1 MDDEDKGLKKIK
13 SQKQLLDKETEKKNK
28 KPSIKIKDEVKS
40 SNVAP
45 NNQKKIVKNNTSV
58 NANKSKSYSK
68 SISRQSNEKSK
79 IEISMSS
86 INSIYKQVILIVTKV

>member
-13 SQKQLLDKETEKKNK
+13 SQKQLLEKETDKKNK